1 MKSVTKIPVIKF
13 SETMSTKYNVIARG
27 NSAKPEVSEKYYP
40 GKEFKQVLSAT
51 QFVKN
56 GS

>member
-1 MKSVTKIPVIKF
+1 
-13 SETMSTKYNVIARG
+13 MSTKYNVIARG